1 MNISKEEFV
10 EVINEIKEAMELWD
24 KIEDLTANSSCQVGC
39 QLEITHEATVIRLLE
54 LLTFDEYE
62 YIQWWIYETDFG
74 KERTEIY
81 NSDDS
86 VYVDIKT
93 PEDLYDHLFN
103 CFTEGLEDI
112 DCEE

>member
-39 QLEITHEATVIRLLE
+39 QLEITHQATVIRLLE
-54 LLTFDEYE
+54 LLTFDKSNT
-62 YIQWWIYETDFG
+62 ICWWIYETDFG
-74 KERTEIY
+74 KRNTEIY

-86 VYVDIKT
+86 VMADIKT
-93 PEDLYDHLFN
+93 AEDLYDYLYN
-103 CFTEGLEDI
+103 CFVEVLEDI
-112 DCEE
+112 DCE